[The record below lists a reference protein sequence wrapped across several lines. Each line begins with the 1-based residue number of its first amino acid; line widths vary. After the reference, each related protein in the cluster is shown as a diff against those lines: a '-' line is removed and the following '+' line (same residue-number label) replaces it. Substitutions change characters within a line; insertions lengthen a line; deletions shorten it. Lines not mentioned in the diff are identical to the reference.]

1 MFFMA
6 DCALWQ
12 DRVEAAQKLLE
23 GLKTHSKVASV
34 VRDMEMLSTAYV
46 QLANWP
52 VEQYKKETS
61 E

>member
-1 MFFMA
+1 MA
-6 DCALWQ
+6 DCTLWQ